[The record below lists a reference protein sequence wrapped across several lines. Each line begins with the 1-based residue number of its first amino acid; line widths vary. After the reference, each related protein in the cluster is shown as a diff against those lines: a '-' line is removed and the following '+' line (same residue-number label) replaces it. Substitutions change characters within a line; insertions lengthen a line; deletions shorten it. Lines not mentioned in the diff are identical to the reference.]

1 MQAQIISFHCIL
13 TDKVGKVI
21 SSTFNRDVI
30 TQGQGGFLK
39 GLSEGLRNLKAGEKR
54 RINLPAPDAYGFY
67 DPSLA
72 MEVSRRK
79 FPDGNKLVIGDQV
92 LVSAQGGEMKT
103 YRVVQANTRML
114 NLDGN
119 HPLAGHDLTFEV
131 EGVQSRDATSEE
143 LAESCPEIH
152 GQYYN

>member
-30 TQGQGGFLK
+30 TQGQSGILK
-39 GLSEGLRNLKAGEKR
+39 GLSDGLLNLQAGEKR
-54 RINLPAPDAYGFY
+54 RITLSASDAYGY
-67 DPSLA
+67 YNLSLL
-72 MEVSRRK
+72 MEVSRSR
-79 FPDGNKLVIGDQV
+79 FPKGDKLVTGDRV
-92 LVSAQGGEMKT
+92 LVPIKGGEVRA
-103 YRVVQANTRML
+103 YRVVQAGSKML

-131 EGVQSRDATSEE
+131 EGIQSREATSEE
-143 LAESCPEIH
+143 LLESCPEIH
-152 GQYYN
+152 GHYYN

>member
-21 SSTFNRDVI
+21 SSTFNKDVI
-30 TQGQGGFLK
+30 TQGQSGFLK
-39 GLSEGLRNLKAGEKR
+39 GLSDGLRNLQAGEKR
-54 RINLPAPDAYGFY
+54 RISLSAPDAYGFY
-67 DPSLA
+67 DPDLV
-72 MEVSRRK
+72 MEISRRR
-79 FPDGNKLVIGDQV
+79 FPNGSKLTIGDQV
-92 LVSAQGGEMKT
+92 FVPVKGGKLRA
-103 YRVVQANTRML
+103 YRVVQSSKRML

-119 HPLAGHDLTFEV
+119 HPLAGNDLTFEV

-143 LAESCPEIH
+143 LLESCPEIH